1 MELDKAAHMLRLR
14 YVEGKKDQDLGE
26 VIIPPLAERLGLEAQ
41 ELGKEIE
48 SMYRVNS
55 NFARKQRIRRDIRI
69 KFVKRSTKDKILKL
83 TNDKPLVILG
93 KEVIVL
99 KEIPKSIRKIR
110 NQYCFL
116 TDKLNQCNIKFKWL
130 IPEGILVNW
139 KSKNIKLETVE
150 EAENFDRQH
159 LRKEQQEGEHL
170 SDENSSQS
178 IRKNSQ
184 EHNLLIN
191 IENQEDPTEFEI
203 ITGTRRKT
211 R

>member
-1 MELDKAAHMLRLR
+1 MLRLR
-14 YVEGKKDQDLGE
+14 YVEEKKRSGSRGSNY
-26 VIIPPLAERLGLEAQ
+26 PPPFTEILDLEAQ
-41 ELGKEIE
+41 ELEEEIE

-55 NFARKQRIRRDIRI
+55 NFARKHRIPRDIRI
-69 KFVKRSTKDKILKL
+69 NFVKRSTKDKILKL

-99 KEIPKSIRKIR
+99 KEIPKSIREIR
-110 NQYCFL
+110 NQYRFL
-116 TDKLNQCNIKFKWL
+116 TDKLNQCNIRFKWL

-159 LRKEQQEGEHL
+159 LEKEQEGENL
-170 SDENSSQS
+170 SDENNSQS

-203 ITGTRRKT
+203 TTGTRRKT
-211 R
+211 RATKP